1 MNQSLSIDQ
10 ISLGQIYETQIEVDE
25 KRIAAFAEATGDNNP
40 IHFDDEAAAQSI
52 FGRRV
57 AQGMLTAGFLS
68 GVFGT
73 QFPGY
78 GTVYLSQSVKFV
90 RPVFLGDT
98 VTLRFKVLEVVAD
111 KNRLRVETVG
121 LNQAGQ
127 EVMTGE
133 AVVMPPKKEG

>member
-10 ISLGQIYETQIEVDE
+10 ISLGQIYETQIEVDHG
-25 KRIAAFAEATGDNNP
+25 RIAAFAEATGDNNP

-78 GTVYLSQSVKFV
+78 GTVYLSQSVKFL

-98 VTLRFKVLEVVAD
+98 VTLRFKVLEVLAE
-111 KNRLRVETVG
+111 KNRLRVETIG

-133 AVVMPPKKEG
+133 AVVMPPKKKD

>member
-1 MNQSLSIDQ
+1 MNQPLSIDQ
-10 ISLGQIYETQIEVDE
+10 ISLGQTYEVQIAVDE

-40 IHFDDEAAAQSI
+40 IHFDDEAAAKSI

-73 QFPGY
+73 QFPGS
-78 GTVYLSQSVKFV
+78 GTIYLSQSVKFV
-90 RPVFLGDT
+90 RPVFLGDKVT
-98 VTLRFKVLEVVAD
+98 VRMEVVEIMTG
-111 KNRLRVETVG
+111 KNRLRIKTTC

-127 EVMTGE
+127 EVLTGE
-133 AVVMPPKKEG
+133 AMVMPPPKQA